1 MTRPNRPLL
10 LLPVSLALL
19 SLSTGCWLVRTPV
32 TARQLVPVADPTGAL
47 RPDDNNALEPKLVE
61 LTVPELEPPRTPL
74 EPEAERLEELTLHA
88 AIRHALQNSAVV
100 RVSVGTTVRPSGSTR
115 YDQAIT
121 ETQVQ
126 VSESVFDPQFLVR
139 MFWNRTDEPTGVTFG
154 PGIPVPNERDTAN
167 FAASITKR
175 LVTGG
180 TASVQFL
187 TGYLF
192 FPRGGLFRSLNPQY
206 TTNVEFAVSQPLL
219 RGGGIEFNRAPIVIA
234 RIRSDQSY
242 WQWRQSVLA
251 LVRSVEEAYW
261 NLYAAHVALRA
272 IEQVLPLAAEVVRVE
287 QARLETGQAIP
298 ADVAQAEANLALFRQ
313 QRLRALANVLN
324 QEAQLR
330 NLLGLPPNDDRRL
343 IPAELPPEAP
353 VQLDWVAAI
362 EAAVEHRPDI
372 ARQRLAVRLSEL
384 QITIAQN
391 ALQPQL
397 DLQALWRI
405 NGLADRLDDSI
416 DVLTDNQFTD
426 WQLGFTFSFP
436 FGYREAA
443 ARLRQAKLQFRRE
456 VALLNEAVH
465 QATHEIANLM
475 REAET
480 VYGEYLAARQR
491 QEAAAR
497 WVDGARARFEN
508 PVAPAPGAQSAY
520 LIALQVYLQALQSW
534 ANATSEAARLLAQ
547 YHITLARLEEAKGT
561 LLELYNI
568 HDQQEPDLLF

>member
-1 MTRPNRPLL
+1 MVRLSRLL
-10 LLPVSLALL
+10 LLPVLLAAIGLA
-19 SLSTGCWLVRTPV
+19 SGCRFIRSPART
-32 TARQLVPVADPTGAL
+32 RQLLPAADLTGTV
-47 RPDDNNALEPKLVE
+47 RPDANNGLEPKLVE
-61 LTVPELEPPRTPL
+61 LTVPELQPPRTPL
-74 EPEAERLEELTLHA
+74 EPEAARIEELTLQA
-88 AIRHALQNSAVV
+88 AIHHALRNSQVV
-100 RVSVGTTVRPSGSTR
+100 RVAVGTTVRPSGSTR
-115 YDQAIT
+115 YDQAIA
-121 ETQVQ
+121 EAQVQ
-126 VSESVFDPQFLVR
+126 VREAVFDPQFFVTL
-139 MFWNRTDEPTGVTFG
+139 FWNRSDEPTGVTFG

-167 FAASITKR
+167 FATALTKR

-187 TGYLF
+187 TDYLF
-192 FPRGGLFRSLNPQY
+192 FPRGTFFRSVNPQY
-206 TTNVEFAVSQPLL
+206 TTRLEFSVSQPLL
-219 RGGGIEFNRAPIVIA
+219 RGAGVEFNRAPIVIA
-234 RIRSDQSY
+234 RIQSDQSY

-298 ADVAQAEANLALFRQ
+298 ADVAQAEANLAAFRQ
-313 QRLRALANVLN
+313 QRVRALANVLA
-324 QEAQLR
+324 QEAKLR

-362 EAAVEHRPDI
+362 EAAVKHRPDI

-405 NGLADRLDDSI
+405 NGLADRLDDAI

-426 WQLGFTFSFP
+426 WRLGFTFSFP
-436 FGYREAA
+436 IGYRDAA

-465 QATHEIANLM
+465 QATHEIANLV

-508 PVAPAPGAQSAY
+508 PVAPAPGQQSAY

-534 ANATSEAARLLAQ
+534 ATATTEAARLLAQ

-561 LLELYNI
+561 LLEVYNI
-568 HDQQEPDLLF
+568 HDQAEPELLF